1 MNKSDMRNKV
11 KERLDGAIKKLNSV
25 LTGKDISQLE
35 TVLSRLGRGQELP
48 HWYKQ
53 LKSKHCLPNLDGK
66 TIGSVIEMLFVGVLE
81 KFTLADIRG
90 ISFGINP
97 ARGVDIPDLD
107 LGIKSPSENFC
118 TSEPFFSAYER
129 LLGNEHDIVVLLT
142 DYQTAKKKP
151 PLRVSII
158 KYEYL
163 TGSEVADK
171 NLCSIAL
178 KHRQSLLQINESLA
192 KKVFKFLAYI
202 NQSDWRAKRLLTLID
217 KMFDDTAAKAE
228 IEAARADFAERNEK
242 LLRDDRE
249 PLFESEMS
257 QITDILKVKPLHIG
271 IIEAADNWVIET
283 HKDFGRIPNDN
294 EWERLKRGPLNGRIG
309 MSFALQWRYN
319 FGPLFR
325 NSDET
330 EEEC

>member
-1 MNKSDMRNKV
+1 MTKSELRQKV
-11 KERLDGAIKKLNSV
+11 KDRLDSAIDKLNSV
-25 LTGKDISQLE
+25 LTGKDIAQLE
-35 TVLSRLGRGQELP
+35 EVLCRLGRGQKLP

-53 LKSKHCLPNLDGK
+53 LKSKHSLPNLDGK
-66 TIGSVIEMLFVGVLE
+66 TIGSVIEMLLVAVLE
-81 KFTLADIRG
+81 KFTLSDIQG
-90 ISFGINP
+90 ICFGINP

-129 LLGNEHDIVVLLT
+129 LLGNEHDVVILLT
-142 DYQTAKKKP
+142 DYQDAKKKP

-163 TGSEVADK
+163 SGSEMADK
-171 NLCSIAL
+171 NLCAIAL
-178 KHRQSLLQINESLA
+178 KHRKALLSANESSA

-202 NQSDWRAKRLLTLID
+202 NQSDWRAKRLLSLVDIMYD
-217 KMFDDTAAKAE
+217 NDAVKANIESAKE
-228 IEAARADFAERNEK
+228 DFNRRNAK
-242 LLRDDRE
+242 LLKDERE
-249 PLFESEMS
+249 SLDEAELKH
-257 QITDILKVKPLHIG
+257 ILDILNVSPSHIG
-271 IIEAADNWVIET
+271 IIDAADNWVIET

-325 NSDET
+325 NGNEP
-330 EEEC
+330 EQEC